1 MSVPGT
7 GPDVTLPV
15 QNYVTLKSKDL
26 FTDKFRGRKHRHNR
40 HKNTTA
46 GLQVL
51 IIMQD
56 KNNRDRPILRS
67 VLFPADRTCAL
78 IQKRDVQC
86 LLFFKGSLRS
96 VCEVAVGEE
105 DQWGGGGGGGGGM
118 GVTRE
123 GGEG

>member
-15 QNYVTLKSKDL
+15 QNYVTSKSKDL
-26 FTDKFRGRKHRHNR
+26 FTDKFRGRKRRPNR

-46 GLQVL
+46 GLHIL
-51 IIMQD
+51 IIWQD
-56 KNNRDRPILRS
+56 KNNRDRPIPRS
-67 VLFPADRTCAL
+67 VLFPEDRTCAL

-96 VCEVAVGEE
+96 VCEVAVGEV
-105 DQWGGGGGGGGGM
+105 DQWGGWGWWGGGGVG
-118 GVTRE
+118 
-123 GGEG
+123 